1 MTTNAVSDVLS
12 EGFRRLEQLLDE
24 QCAHYRRVEE
34 IVDAQRESLR
44 GADVESLVSLSTEER
59 ELLEKIR
66 VIDHRRVELVSAIAS
81 EIGLATKSSPALSD
95 LIEHSGSRR
104 GRLVSIADEL
114 RQLIA
119 KTRAASRVVRTAAE
133 GLARHMQGIVQS
145 VEQGLS
151 RSGIYE
157 RTGRIVS
164 GPPRHSAI
172 DIRS

>member
-1 MTTNAVSDVLS
+1 MTANNSSDVLS

-24 QCAHYRRVEE
+24 QCVHYRRIEE
-34 IVDAQRESLR
+34 IVESQRESLR
-44 GADVESLVSLSTEER
+44 GADVETLVALSAEER

-66 VIDHRRVELVSAIAS
+66 VIDHRRIELVSAIAS
-81 EIGLATKSSPALSD
+81 EIGITTQSSPALSD
-95 LIEHSGSRR
+95 LIEHSGPRR
-104 GRLVSIADEL
+104 SRLVTVADEL

-164 GPPRHSAI
+164 GPPRHSAL

>member
-1 MTTNAVSDVLS
+1 MTSNKASDVLS
-12 EGFRRLEQLLDE
+12 EGFRRLEQLLDD
-24 QCAHYRRVEE
+24 QCGQYRRIEE

-44 GADVESLVSLSTEER
+44 AADVESLVALSAEER
-59 ELLEKIR
+59 GLLEKIR
-66 VIDHRRVELVSAIAS
+66 VIDHRRVELVSAIAA
-81 EIGLATKSSPALSD
+81 EIGLTTKSSPALSD
-95 LIEHSGSRR
+95 LIEHSGARR
-104 GRLVSIADEL
+104 GRLVTVADEL

-164 GPPRHSAI
+164 GPSRHSSI

>member
-1 MTTNAVSDVLS
+1 MTANNVSDVLS

-24 QCAHYRRVEE
+24 QCAHYRRIGE

-44 GADVESLVSLSTEER
+44 GADVESLVALSAEER
-59 ELLEKIR
+59 VLLEKVR

-81 EIGLATKSSPALSD
+81 EIGIATQSSPALSD
-95 LIEHSGSRR
+95 LIEHSGTRR
-104 GRLVSIADEL
+104 SRLVTIADEL